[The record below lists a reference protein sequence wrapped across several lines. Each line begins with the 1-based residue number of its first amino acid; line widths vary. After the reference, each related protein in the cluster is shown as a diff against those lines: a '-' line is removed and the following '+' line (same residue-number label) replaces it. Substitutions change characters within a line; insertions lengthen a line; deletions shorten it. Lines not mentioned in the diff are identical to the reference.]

1 LATERDKEISEI
13 VVKPPNKKVRSQP
26 SIKPKAV
33 ILSKLK
39 LVLRLLPIWVYE
51 WVFKRAL
58 YYFKTVNR
66 KAGKTIAMGFLQLET
81 FEHVGSVVKVF
92 KWIILP
98 ASIVY
103 VLASFWL
110 LKEIT
115 LGSALIG
122 VVFFFYSN
130 FLPDIPA
137 IFRSKYHPGIE
148 ALNSRL
154 PWYKN
159 YALLLFAPVFI
170 VLFLCGKKIE
180 WKTIETFHN
189 LKSLA
194 IYIAFLS
201 IIGCLLFARFP
212 IGIGAVA
219 ETISLPLY
227 GLAGYLT
234 HLKVDLCI

>member
-1 LATERDKEISEI
+1 M
-13 VVKPPNKKVRSQP
+13 
-26 SIKPKAV
+26 
-33 ILSKLK
+33 
-39 LVLRLLPIWVYE
+39 
-51 WVFKRAL
+51 AL
-58 YYFKTVNR
+58 WFMK
-66 KAGKTIAMGFLQLET
+66 LET

-98 ASIVY
+98 ASLIY
-103 VLASFWL
+103 ILSGYCF
-110 LKEIT
+110 LKENA
-115 LGSALIG
+115 LDSALIG
-122 VVFFFYSN
+122 VVIFFYSN

-137 IFRSKYHPGIE
+137 IFRRKYHEGLE
-148 ALNSRL
+148 ALNNRL

-159 YALLLFAPVFI
+159 CALLLFAPLFI
-170 VLFLCGKKIE
+170 ALFLCGKKLK

-194 IYIAFLS
+194 IYTGFLS
-201 IIGCLLFARFP
+201 IVGFLIFASFP
-212 IGIGAVA
+212 IGIGDVI